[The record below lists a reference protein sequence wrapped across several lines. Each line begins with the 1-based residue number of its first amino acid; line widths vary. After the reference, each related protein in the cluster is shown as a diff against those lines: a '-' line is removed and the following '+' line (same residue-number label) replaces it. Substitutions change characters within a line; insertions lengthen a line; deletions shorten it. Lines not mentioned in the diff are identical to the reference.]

1 MPGGRC
7 LVLNASYEFLHVTNS
22 WWDSLRLLRRE
33 KVVALAN
40 YPTPARSER
49 DQIRVP
55 AVAILK
61 NYVAT
66 PRKNNAFNAATLRTV
81 LVRDKFQCQ
90 YCGIKLGLKSGTK
103 DHVMPKSR
111 GGPDTLTN
119 VVAACKDCNNK
130 KADRTP
136 AEAGMKLLTQPRA
149 LTEEEKLE
157 LLVKVHKAPER
168 NLWRQTLTDLKV
180 RLF

>member
-7 LVLNASYEFLHVTNS
+7 LVLNASYEFLHVTDS
-22 WWDSLRLLRRE
+22 WWDSLRLLRRDR
-33 KVVALAN
+33 VVALAN
-40 YPTPARSER
+40 YPTPARSEKGFV
-49 DQIRVP
+49 RVP

-61 NYVAT
+61 NYVQT
-66 PRKNNAFNAATLRTV
+66 PRKNNAFNVPALRTV
-81 LVRDKFQCQ
+81 LVRDKFACQ
-90 YCGIKLGLKSGTK
+90 YCGVKLGLKSGTK
-103 DHVMPKSR
+103 DHVMPRSR

-119 VVAACKDCNNK
+119 VVAACKGCNNK

-136 AEAGMKLLTQPRA
+136 AEAKMPLLGQPRA

-157 LLVKVHKAPER
+157 LVVKTHKKPETL
-168 NLWRQTLTDLKV
+168 LWKKTLEELKV